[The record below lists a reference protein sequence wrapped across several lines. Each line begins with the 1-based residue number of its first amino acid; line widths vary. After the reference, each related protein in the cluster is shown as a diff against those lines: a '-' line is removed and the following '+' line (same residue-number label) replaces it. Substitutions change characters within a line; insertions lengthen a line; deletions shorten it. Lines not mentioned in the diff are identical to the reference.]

1 MTFVCHNVSLH
12 SANILIEQKNMQKF
26 SKWVLKTTGWKI
38 VVTVEEPPKSV
49 VCVAP
54 HTSNWDFIMGELY
67 YWSLGRNASF
77 LMKKSWFFFP
87 LGNLLRNMG
96 GVPVNRSKRTSV
108 TEQMAEEFGK
118 RDTFHLAVTPEG
130 TRSLVKKWKMGFYHI
145 AVNAGVPIELAYF
158 DYAKKELGITSV
170 FYPTGD
176 EKADLEKIQAYYKNV
191 SAKNPKNFYIPGK

>member
-1 MTFVCHNVSLH
+1 
-12 SANILIEQKNMQKF
+12 
-26 SKWVLKTTGWKI
+26 
-38 VVTVEEPPKSV
+38 
-49 VCVAP
+49 
-54 HTSNWDFIMGELY
+54 
-67 YWSLGRNASF
+67 
-77 LMKKSWFFFP
+77 

-108 TEQMAEEFGK
+108 TEQMAEEFEK
-118 RDTFHLAVTPEG
+118 RETFHLAVTPEG

>member
-1 MTFVCHNVSLH
+1 
-12 SANILIEQKNMQKF
+12 MQKF
-26 SKWVLKTTGWKI
+26 SKWVLKTTGWKT

-87 LGNLLRNMG
+87 LGNFLRNMG

>member
-1 MTFVCHNVSLH
+1 LTFVCHNVSLH

-26 SKWVLKTTGWKI
+26 SKWVLKTTGWKT

-176 EKADLEKIQAYYKNV
+176 EKADLVKIQAYYKNV

>member
-1 MTFVCHNVSLH
+1 
-12 SANILIEQKNMQKF
+12 MQKF
-26 SKWVLKTTGWKI
+26 SKWVLKTTGWKT

-87 LGNLLRNMG
+87 LGNFLRNMG

-118 RDTFHLAVTPEG
+118 RETFHLAVTPEG

>member
-1 MTFVCHNVSLH
+1 
-12 SANILIEQKNMQKF
+12 MQKF
-26 SKWVLKTTGWKI
+26 SKWVLKTTGWKT

-108 TEQMAEEFGK
+108 TEQMAEEFEK
-118 RDTFHLAVTPEG
+118 RETFHLAVTPEG